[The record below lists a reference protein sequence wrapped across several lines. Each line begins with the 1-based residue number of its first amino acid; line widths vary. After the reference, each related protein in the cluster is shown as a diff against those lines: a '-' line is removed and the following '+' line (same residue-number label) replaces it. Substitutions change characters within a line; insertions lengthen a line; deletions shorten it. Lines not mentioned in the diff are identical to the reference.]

1 MSESFEVRSS
11 IEGTISI
18 VLIGDWT
25 PASATLEARGGVGGS
40 SEAVLAEVTQRLESG
55 GHSRIEFDTSGLN
68 GWDSKLVVL
77 IRLIDDLARGR
88 RAQVDHDGLPE
99 GLEGLLRL
107 SRAVPPRDS
116 QRDAATDRDVLA
128 LTGHAALGALSSFG
142 DLNRFLG
149 EALLSLGRFL
159 RRKARYQ
166 RADILQLMEGA
177 GAQALPIVGI
187 INLLLGVILAFMG
200 AVQLQQFGA
209 DIFVADLV
217 ALGLTRDIAP
227 MMTAIVMAGRT
238 GAAYAAQLGTMQVN
252 EEIDALQ
259 TFGFSAVDFLV
270 LPRMI
275 ALAVMMPFLVI
286 YADAIGIFGGYL
298 VGVSMLGLGTAEY
311 IQQTQAAVGLEDVAL
326 GVVKGSVFGVL
337 VAVTGCMQGM
347 RSGRGASAVGDAATS
362 AVVLGI
368 ISIIV
373 ATAIFAVLAN
383 SLGI

>member
-1 MSESFEVRSS
+1 MSESFEFQSS
-11 IEGTISI
+11 VEGTLSI
-18 VLIGDWT
+18 VLIGDW
-25 PASATLEARGGVGGS
+25 AGANATLEARGGVGGVS
-40 SEAVLAEVTQRLESG
+40 RAVLDEVTRRLEG
-55 GHSRIEFDTSGLN
+55 GDPSRIEYDSSRLT

-77 IRLIDDLARGR
+77 VRLIDDLASGR
-88 RAQVDHDGLPE
+88 RASVDHQGLPE
-99 GLEGLLRL
+99 GLERLLRL
-107 SRAVPPRDS
+107 SRAVPPREGH
-116 QRDAATDRDVLA
+116 RDTTTTRDVLE
-128 LTGHAALGALSSFG
+128 LSGRAALGVVSSLG

-159 RRKARYQ
+159 RGKARYQ
-166 RADILQLMEGA
+166 RSDIFLLMQGA

-217 ALGLTRDIAP
+217 ALGLTREIAP

-259 TFGFSAVDFLV
+259 TFGFSAIDFLV

-286 YADAIGIFGGYL
+286 YADVIGIFGGYL
-298 VGVSMLGLGTAEY
+298 VGVSMLGLGSAEY
-311 IQQTQAAVGLEDVAL
+311 LYQTQAAIGLGDVAV
-326 GVVKGSVFGVL
+326 GVLKGSVFGVL

-347 RSGRGASAVGDAATS
+347 RSGRSASAVGDAATS
-362 AVVLGI
+362 AVVFGI

-373 ATAIFAVLAN
+373 ATAIFSVLTN